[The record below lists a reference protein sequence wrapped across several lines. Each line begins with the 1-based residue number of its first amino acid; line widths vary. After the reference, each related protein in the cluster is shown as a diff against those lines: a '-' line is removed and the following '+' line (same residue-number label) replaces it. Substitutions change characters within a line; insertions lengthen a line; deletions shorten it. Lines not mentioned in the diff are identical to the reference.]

1 MDTQNFE
8 VEVVT
13 VFDVE
18 AEKWVYDSL
27 VQIWNLKF
35 GHKVKFLFRL

>member
-18 AEKWVYDSL
+18 AEKWVDGSL

-35 GHKVKFLFRL
+35 GHKIKLN